1 MPPKRGLV
9 GRNTTFGGYPPHMR
23 DDFDLAKEL
32 ARKELE
38 EHHKK
43 LQEGKSF
50 LNRVTSLPVFNKP
63 KLVYEEDVP
72 LP

>member
-43 LQEGKSF
+43 L
-50 LNRVTSLPVFNKP
+50 
-63 KLVYEEDVP
+63 
-72 LP
+72 